1 MSVQPRVRWFSEK
14 EREKIVEEAVEVL
27 ERVGVFVEN
36 DEAIELLDGA
46 GAKIDRSMGRVL
58 IPAPMIESALQSAPS
73 RIQVFDRNGAMTMDL
88 GGDRVH
94 FNPGSAALRVFDYQL
109 GKARTPVT
117 SDVVAFSRLTD
128 ALPNYAAQSTGVI
141 PGDVPEDLA
150 DRYRVYIGLLSS
162 TKPIVTGTF
171 EKRAFR
177 VMHDMLSAVR
187 GDAEKLREKPLAI
200 FDCCP
205 SPPLMWSDLTAQAL
219 IDCAKTGVPAE
230 LVSMPL
236 TGATSPVTLAGA
248 ITQHCAENL
257 SGITI
262 HQLARPG
269 SPIIYGGSPA
279 FFDMRK
285 GTTPMGA
292 VETQMIDGAYAEIG
306 KHLNVPTHAYMA
318 MSDSK
323 VVDFQAGME
332 SAMGATLAA
341 VSGVNNVSGPGMHDF
356 ETCQSLEKLVLDHE
370 ICGLVLRLAAGI
382 ELRDDPIAL
391 PILEEGLVAKEFL
404 SLEHTAKW
412 FRQEGYYPSDV
423 IDRATLGEWEAAGA
437 KDSATRASERVL
449 SILTRHEPEPLDAS
463 VTTYLEEIMQSE
475 AREAGVGGLPEL
487 AMESR
492 YSEPVAT
499 ASKT

>member
-1 MSVQPRVRWFSEK
+1 MSVQPRIRWFRK
-14 EREKIVEEAVEVL
+14 EDRDKIVEEAIDIL
-27 ERVGVFVEN
+27 ERIGVFVEN

-46 GAKIDRSMGRVL
+46 GAKVEASTGRVL
-58 IPAPMIESALQSAPS
+58 IPAPLIESALRSAPE
-73 RIQVFDRNGAMTMDL
+73 RIQVFDRFGQMTMDL
-88 GGDRVH
+88 GEDRVH
-94 FNPGSAALRVFDYQL
+94 FNPGSAALRVFDYAL

-150 DRYRVYIGLLSS
+150 DRYRVHIGLLSS
-162 TKPIVTGTF
+162 QKPIVTGTF
-171 EKRAFR
+171 EKRSFR
-177 VMHDMLSAVR
+177 VMHEMLSAVR

-219 IDCAKTGVPAE
+219 IDCARAGIPAE

-262 HQLARPG
+262 HQLAQAG
-269 SPIIYGGSPA
+269 APIIYGGSPA

-292 VETQMIDGAYAEIG
+292 VETQMIDGGYAEIG
-306 KHLNVPTHAYMA
+306 KHLGVPTHAYLG

-323 VVDFQAGME
+323 MVDFQAGME

-356 ETCQSLEKLVLDHE
+356 ESCQSLEKLVLDHE

-382 ELRDDPIAL
+382 ELRDDPIAM
-391 PILEEGLVAKEFL
+391 PVLEEGLVSKEFL
-404 SLEHTAKW
+404 SLDHTAKW

-449 SILTRHEPEPLDAS
+449 SILTHHEPKPLEAS
-463 VTTYLEEIMQSE
+463 VAAYLEEIMQGE
-475 AREAGVGGLPEL
+475 AREAGVDTLPEL
-487 AMESR
+487 SLDER
-492 YSEPVAT
+492 YEGAVKAT
-499 ASKT
+499 STA

>member
-1 MSVQPRVRWFSEK
+1 MSVQPRVQWFRRE
-14 EREKIVEEAVEVL
+14 ERDKIVEEAVEVL
-27 ERVGVFVEN
+27 ERIGVFVEN
-36 DEAIELLDGA
+36 DEALELLDGA
-46 GAKIDRSMGRVL
+46 GARIDSATGRVL
-58 IPAPMIESALQSAPS
+58 IPAPLIESALQSAPGQ
-73 RIQVFDRNGAMTMDL
+73 IQVFDRHGDLTMDL

-94 FNPGSAALRVFDYQL
+94 FNPGSAALRIFDYAL
-109 GKARTPVT
+109 GKARTPLT

-150 DRYRVYIGLLSS
+150 DRYRVFIGLLSS

-177 VMHDMLSAVR
+177 VMHDMLAAVR
-187 GDAEKLREKPLAI
+187 GGEEELREKPLAI

-219 IDCAKTGVPAE
+219 IDCARSGIPAE

-262 HQLARPG
+262 HQIAKAG
-269 SPIIYGGSPA
+269 APIIYGGSPA

-306 KHLNVPTHAYMA
+306 KHLGVPTHAYLG

-323 VVDFQAGME
+323 LVDFQAGME
-332 SAMGATLAA
+332 TSMGATLAA

-370 ICGLVLRLAAGI
+370 ICGLVLRLASGI

-391 PILEEGLVAKEFL
+391 PVLEEGLVSKEFL
-404 SLEHTAKW
+404 SLDHTAKW

-437 KDSATRASERVL
+437 KDAAVRASERVK
-449 SILTRHEPEPLDAS
+449 SILSRHRTEPLESS
-463 VTTYLEEIMQSE
+463 VEDYLREIMARE
-475 AREAGVGGLPEL
+475 AREAGLEAIPEL
-487 AMESR
+487 ALDER
-492 YSEPVAT
+492 YSDKMA
-499 ASKT
+499 ASSTG